1 VVVAAR
7 DEAQRIAA
15 TIAALRRALPG
26 AAIVVADDGSR
37 DRTAEI
43 ARALG
48 ARVVSAGRHVG
59 KGRAMSLASASA
71 LESAREPNGAC
82 ASVFLLCDG
91 DLAESAGE
99 LAALVRAVGREQ
111 ADLAIGAP
119 TRRVGGGFGIAVGFA
134 RRALRAGCGLRLD
147 APMSGQRALSA
158 AALEALL
165 PFAEGYGMELAM
177 TIDAVRAGL
186 RVRELELD
194 FSHRS
199 GGRTPA
205 EFAHRGVQLAHML
218 RAYRARIGAGSEGAT
233 RDARA
238 RGVTLRAL

>member
-71 LESAREPNGAC
+71 LES
-82 ASVFLLCDG
+82 SVFLLCDG

>member
-147 APMSGQRALSA
+147 APMSGPRA
-158 AALEALL
+158 
-165 PFAEGYGMELAM
+165 
-177 TIDAVRAGL
+177 
-186 RVRELELD
+186 LELD